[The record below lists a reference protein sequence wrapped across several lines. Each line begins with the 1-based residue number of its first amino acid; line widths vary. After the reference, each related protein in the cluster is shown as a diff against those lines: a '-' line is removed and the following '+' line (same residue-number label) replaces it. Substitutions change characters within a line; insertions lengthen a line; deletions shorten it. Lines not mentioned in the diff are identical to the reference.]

1 MANRRMFAKTII
13 DSDAFL
19 DMPSTT
25 QNLYFHLSMR
35 ADDDGFV
42 NNPKSIMRVVG
53 SKDDDFRVLEA
64 KRFIIPFDS
73 GVVVIKHWKIHN
85 YIQNDRYTPTK
96 YQEEKKQLYVNE
108 KDGYSLKEIR
118 LFDEEEANVSTMYPQ
133 VRLELELGKDKLGE
147 SKKEISKEK
156 KTTKSTRFVKPSVDE
171 LVKHLQDWYVPK
183 SKREGIAE
191 DFIRFYESKGW
202 LVGKSPMK
210 NWKMAMSGWVKRAGY
225 IEKDNDVKEME
236 KEAGCELWKSD

>member
-156 KTTKSTRFVKPSVDE
+156 KTPKSTRFVKPSVDE

-191 DFIRFYESKGW
+191 EFIMFYESKGW

-225 IEKDNDVKEME
+225 VEKDNDVKEME